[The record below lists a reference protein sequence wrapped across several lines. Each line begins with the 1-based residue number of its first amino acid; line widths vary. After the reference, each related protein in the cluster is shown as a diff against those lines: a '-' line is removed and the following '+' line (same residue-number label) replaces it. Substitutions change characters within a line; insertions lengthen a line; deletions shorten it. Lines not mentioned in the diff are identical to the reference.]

1 MFRSPNNS
9 QTIVLS
15 TRHIRISSSQFP
27 YPPANSPSLPATFN
41 KWTRHRA
48 FTIRIN
54 LKPGLHMLCTV
65 DITEKLQ
72 RMFHIPTAEPNDK
85 WGSGGCSKPRFN
97 INGSLGS
104 AVCPA

>member
-1 MFRSPNNS
+1 MCKFPR
-9 QTIVLS
+9 VLS
-15 TRHIRISSSQFP
+15 GILALGALSP

-41 KWTRHRA
+41 KRARHCA

-72 RMFHIPTAEPNDK
+72 RMFHVS
-85 WGSGGCSKPRFN
+85 GSPSMAKYSTVVGYRLVKVWERF
-97 INGSLGS
+97 L
-104 AVCPA
+104 VDR